1 MAELDPA
8 RRFTPAEA
16 EALPARWDS
25 NRADKADVLEAETLA
40 MDWAYIHTDRLEK

>member
-16 EALPARWDS
+16 VALPGQWDS
-25 NRADKADVLEAETLA
+25 NRGDKADVLEAETLA
-40 MDWAYIHTDRLEK
+40 ISWAYIHTDRLEK